1 MTGLLNVMK
10 TSGKNSSIC
19 VTNMN
24 NDCHCIFM
32 WACCLQP
39 TVYRRPF
46 KEIPLSYTRRSTD
59 REPNGPKTLSVVVG
73 RGEEK
78 EWRKGGRKDGVLVC
92 LERV

>member
-19 VTNMN
+19 VMNMN
-24 NDCHCIFM
+24 SDCNCLFM
-32 WACCLQP
+32 WACLQS
-39 TVYRRPF
+39 TVYRHPF
-46 KEIPLSYTRRSTD
+46 KEIPRSYRSTD
-59 REPNGPKTLSVVVG
+59 REPKGPKTLSVVVG

-92 LERV
+92 LERI